1 MEEFCQNKINFS
13 LDFFLVLLSM
23 PAAASL
29 RSSRKHSRSI
39 STFIRWNRLVNL
51 QLDSVRAFAAMRC
64 NFVATISLFLS
75 IDDVSSQH
83 CYSCDVLSSSGITR
97 LHRYYDAI
105 RLPLPRLPFSLYYQ
119 LSGILALKQENRGPP
134 GLPHIRNV
142 RHATVSDPGEAPLTC
157 HSPADMLTSVLDT
170 TSSLST
176 NPFEAQSLQPYGL
189 QPIVSLSYA

>member
-1 MEEFCQNKINFS
+1 M
-13 LDFFLVLLSM
+13 
-23 PAAASL
+23 
-29 RSSRKHSRSI
+29 
-39 STFIRWNRLVNL
+39 
-51 QLDSVRAFAAMRC
+51 RAFSAMRC

-105 RLPLPRLPFSLYYQ
+105 RLPLPRLPFSLYYR

-142 RHATVSDPGEAPLTC
+142 RHAMVSDPGEVPLTC
-157 HSPADMLTSVLDT
+157 HSPVDMLTSVIIT

-176 NPFEAQSLQPYGL
+176 INFRGSIPSTLRLTAYRLAVLRLISGIAPVDPRTRYPVAGQPSGAGFAPAKICDLARPHNLLLFQWRNYDF
-189 QPIVSLSYA
+189 